1 MLSHVLAGIAGLTLG
16 GIAGFGLFAVLTTC
30 RGPSCHRCGGKIEGG
45 GGCFH
50 N

>member
-16 GIAGFGLFAVLTTC
+16 GLAGFFIFAILVTG
-30 RGPSCHRCGGKIEGG
+30 RGPHCHRCGGKIEGG
-45 GGCFH
+45 AGCFH